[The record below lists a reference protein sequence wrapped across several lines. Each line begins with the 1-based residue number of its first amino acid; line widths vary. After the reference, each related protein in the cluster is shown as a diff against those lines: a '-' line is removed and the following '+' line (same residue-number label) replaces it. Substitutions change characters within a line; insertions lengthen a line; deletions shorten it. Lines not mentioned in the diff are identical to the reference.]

1 MRMRRIWYL
10 LLLIMCLLN
19 FTGCKRKSLD
29 TNNVSDE
36 AVVESTEDPFAI
48 SAEINVQKDIPR
60 EPATLAEEVE
70 VLETYEDGSYSAVL
84 ADGSTIIT
92 SSAKGLIDSDKLT
105 EIESVALDSI
115 VGTWKQDN
123 TLSKDFLKKK
133 ITKESFPSLSDGD
146 CSVLIDRIQK
156 DTPHNEEETVPYTEP
171 TTERVEETQ
180 PDGILTQEE
189 FSRLSE
195 EEQDAYIEKMSGGGI
210 TVVHPDTIDMEV
222 AGKLQL
228 QGAQ

>member
-1 MRMRRIWYL
+1 MKLKSMVCL
-10 LLLIMCLLN
+10 LLTMVLL
-19 FTGCKRKSLD
+19 FSLSACRGKAD
-29 TNNVSDE
+29 IESETMETV
-36 AVVESTEDPFAI
+36 AESTEDPFAI

-92 SSAKGLIDSDKLT
+92 SSAKGLIDSNKLT

-133 ITKESFPSLSDGD
+133 ITKESFPSLSDVD

-156 DTPHNEEETVPYTEP
+156 DTPHNEEETVPYTDP
-171 TTERVEETQ
+171 TTESVEETQ

-189 FSRLSE
+189 FSKLSE